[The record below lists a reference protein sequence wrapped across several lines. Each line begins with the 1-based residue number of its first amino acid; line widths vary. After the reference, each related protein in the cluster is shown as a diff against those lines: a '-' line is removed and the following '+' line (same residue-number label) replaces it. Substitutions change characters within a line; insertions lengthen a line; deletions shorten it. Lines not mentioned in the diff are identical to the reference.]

1 MSKERIFELVRNEEL
16 LLFIGAGM
24 SRYAGYPSGAE
35 LAEIL
40 HENLPSDLREHIDLT
55 WDLSE
60 IADHIYQV
68 KGQNRN
74 YLLDTIK
81 KQFDKTPDSLETH
94 KLLAKIP
101 HFKTIITTNY
111 DDLIE
116 RTNKNINI
124 VRKNSDYSYT
134 TSKKQILFKIHGDF
148 TDKDSIIVTKTD
160 YTRYFSYDKDQT
172 VFWNAIKD
180 RLASNHILFV
190 GYSLEDS
197 NILTIIEKILN
208 ELGEHR
214 KEMFFVAP
222 SIKHVKLQTLRNK
235 GIEFIESTGEDLI
248 DEIYKDLCLNYFPK
262 LRKGRGTADT
272 AINFAKENNLNV
284 SIKHTGDNVD
294 LDIPNVIDNNFE
306 AKFNVEMPNETARLF
321 NDFINNKNFDSFIL
335 TEENVK
341 EYNLFL
347 NKIRIKNEKKVNY
360 LEMRK
365 VPSFSEIVDIIF
377 DDGFELE
384 SFPVKMY
391 VVSPDKD
398 IVNIKLDL
406 DCFEMFFISQLPLV
420 NNKIDFK
427 IKINSIKPLKN
438 VGEGLK
444 FYEALL
450 RFSGNV
456 GFKIFKN
463 SELIYSNKLSMSN
476 DDLGLDYELAYLKS
490 LKLIERH
497 FNVRFVNIELSEYND
512 EALESILSF
521 IEKKEIK
528 RKFNGAYVK
537 IENDDEINHTL
548 KMECGALI
556 ISERE
561 PQIVNL
567 HGIDFNIGYIHQVIY
582 DSYVV
587 NKEEL
592 LTQKTQK
599 VHFKSKTDSIYINYS
614 DEEEFVRNDNS

>member
-24 SRYAGYPSGAE
+24 SRYAGYPSGAD
-35 LAEIL
+35 LAGIL

-60 IADHIYQV
+60 IADNIYQV

-456 GFKIFKN
+456 GFKVFKN

-476 DDLGLDYELAYLKS
+476 DDLGLDYELEYLKN

-521 IEKKEIK
+521 IGKKEIK
-528 RKFNGAYVK
+528 RKFNGAYVN

-561 PQIVNL
+561 PLTVHL

-587 NKEEL
+587 NREEL
-592 LTQKTQK
+592 IAKKTQK
-599 VHFKSKTDSIYINYS
+599 VHFKSKTDSIYIHYS
-614 DEEEFVRNDNS
+614 EEEEFVRKDIS